1 MTNERSSFY
10 TEYCLVYFPVPYHCN
25 GPLHYSTGCLF
36 EKEEETKHTEGTG
49 ERGFSRG
56 KPK

>member
-10 TEYCLVYFPVPYHCN
+10 TEYCLVCFPVPYHCI

-36 EKEEETKHTEGTG
+36 EKEEETKHTADTG
-49 ERGFSRG
+49 ERGF
-56 KPK
+56 P